1 MAKAK
6 TQTYMAKINSD
17 GYLILSPELRKKL
30 RVEPG
35 DMFFVKPERKGI
47 FRLAKAENPFED
59 SKKPAPKKPA
69 KPGAKPSAKVPQV
82 SASYQVGKKKVSGIV
97 DRIEGNMVIVVVR
110 DPESEDTIEVAIDRR
125 KIKKTDLQEGDR
137 VTVYL

>member
-17 GYLILSPELRKKL
+17 GYLILSPELRKRL

-47 FRLAKAENPFED
+47 FRLAKAENPFEEP
-59 SKKPAPKKPA
+59 KKPVPKKPA
-69 KPGAKPSAKVPQV
+69 KPRGKVPQI
-82 SASYQVGKKKVSGIV
+82 SASYQAGKKKVSGIV

-110 DPESEDTIEVAIDRR
+110 DPESDDTIEVAIDRR
-125 KIKKTDLQEGDR
+125 KLKKTDLQEGDR

>member
-1 MAKAK
+1 MAKVK
-6 TQTYMAKINSD
+6 TQTYMAKINAD

-47 FRLAKAENPFED
+47 FRLAKAENPFEE
-59 SKKPAPKKPA
+59 PKKPA
-69 KPGAKPSAKVPQV
+69 AKKPATAKPVKKKAPQI
-82 SASYQVGKKKVSGIV
+82 SASYQAGKRKVSGIV

-110 DPESEDTIEVAIDRR
+110 DPDSEDTLEVAIDRR

-137 VTVYL
+137 VTLYL

>member
-47 FRLAKAENPFED
+47 FRLAKAENPFEEP
-59 SKKPAPKKPA
+59 KKPAPKKPA
-69 KPGAKPSAKVPQV
+69 KPRAKVPQV
-82 SASYQVGKKKVSGIV
+82 SASYQAGKKRVSGVV

-137 VTVYL
+137 VTVYI

>member
-69 KPGAKPSAKVPQV
+69 KPAGKVPQV
-82 SASYQVGKKKVSGIV
+82 SASYQAGKKRVSGIV

-137 VTVYL
+137 VTVYI